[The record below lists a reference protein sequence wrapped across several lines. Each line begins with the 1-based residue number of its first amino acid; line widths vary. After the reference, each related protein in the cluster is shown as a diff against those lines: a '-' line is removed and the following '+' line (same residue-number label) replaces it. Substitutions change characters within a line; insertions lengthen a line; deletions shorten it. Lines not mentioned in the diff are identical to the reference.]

1 MNNLLTIAIDGPSG
15 AGKSTIAK
23 EIAAMLGM
31 EYIDTGA
38 MYRAIGYKIQKEG
51 IPLED
56 PDLLAEALGTT
67 VIDFIK
73 GDIVLDGEIINDKIR
88 SPEVSKVAS
97 QVSAKAAV
105 RNKLVA
111 LQQAMGDA
119 KSVIMDGRDI
129 GTVVLPHASFKF
141 YITASTR
148 ERAIRRWKELTEKG
162 EQISLEEV
170 ESAIIQRDYNDTTRE
185 VTPLRKAE
193 DAMEIDTTNMTKE
206 DVVNRIIEVVKNGNS
221 KTFSGN

>member
-1 MNNLLTIAIDGPSG
+1 M
-15 AGKSTIAK
+15 
-23 EIAAMLGM
+23 
-31 EYIDTGA
+31 
-38 MYRAIGYKIQKEG
+38 
-51 IPLED
+51 
-56 PDLLAEALGTT
+56 
-67 VIDFIK
+67 
-73 GDIVLDGEIINDKIR
+73 
-88 SPEVSKVAS
+88 AS

-111 LQQAMGDA
+111 MQQAMGDA

-162 EQISLEEV
+162 KQISLEEV

>member
-23 EIAAMLGM
+23 EIAAILDM

-38 MYRAIGYKIQKEG
+38 MYRAIGYKLQREG
-51 IPLED
+51 VPIED
-56 PDLLAEALGTT
+56 PELLAEALETT
-67 VIDFIK
+67 VIDFVK
-73 GDIVLDGEIINDKIR
+73 GDIILDGEVINDKIR
-88 SPEVSKVAS
+88 SPEVSQVAS

-162 EQISLEEV
+162 KQISLEEV

>member
-1 MNNLLTIAIDGPSG
+1 MNNPLTIAIDGPSG

-23 EIAAMLGM
+23 EVARILSM

-38 MYRAIGYKIQKEG
+38 MYRALGYKLQKEG
-51 IPLED
+51 VPLD
-56 PDLLAEALGTT
+56 DAASLAAALETT
-67 VIDFIK
+67 AIDFIK
-73 GDIVLDGEIINDKIR
+73 GDIILDGEIINDKIR

-97 QVSAKAAV
+97 QVSAKFAV
-105 RNKLVA
+105 REKLVA
-111 LQQAMGDA
+111 LQKGMAA
-119 KSVIMDGRDI
+119 SKSVIMDGRDI

-148 ERAIRRWKELTEKG
+148 ERANRRWKELVEKG
-162 EQISLEEV
+162 ETLSLEEV
-170 ESAIIQRDYNDTTRE
+170 EADIIQRDHNDITRE

-206 DVVNRIIEVVKNGNS
+206 DVVNRIIEVVNDGDS

>member
-23 EIAAMLGM
+23 EIAAILDM

-38 MYRAIGYKIQKEG
+38 MYRAIGYKLQREG
-51 IPLED
+51 VPIED
-56 PDLLAEALGTT
+56 PELLAEALETT
-67 VIDFIK
+67 VIDFVK
-73 GDIVLDGEIINDKIR
+73 GDIILDGEVINDKIR
-88 SPEVSKVAS
+88 SPEVSQVAS

-119 KSVIMDGRDI
+119 KSVSMDGRDI

-162 EQISLEEV
+162 KQISLEEV